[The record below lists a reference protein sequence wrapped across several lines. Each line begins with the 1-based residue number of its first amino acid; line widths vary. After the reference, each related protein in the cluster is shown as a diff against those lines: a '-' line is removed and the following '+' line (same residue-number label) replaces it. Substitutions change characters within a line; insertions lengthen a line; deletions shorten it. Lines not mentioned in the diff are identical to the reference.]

1 MRRGQSGVRME
12 ASAKWEG
19 EGGAGRGV
27 GGTFS
32 PRPVIRSERAFIV
45 PSVNTS
51 GTVGRGGRDG
61 LSLIVPTVWLTS
73 R

>member
-1 MRRGQSGVRME
+1 MGISETWDVE
-12 ASAKWEG
+12 WG
-19 EGGAGRGV
+19 EWKLARNGRGKV
-27 GGTFS
+27 ERGNVLS
-32 PRPVIRSERAFIV
+32 VIRSERAFIV